1 MAFSLDKYISDD
13 ILLSDVEVKYLL
25 DLINNLGVGG
35 LAVWTRKGLKVHPFT
50 ELRELGL
57 PSPKI
62 LMLTFLEEE
71 VLLQYP
77 TEQCAELAKTIISD
91 LWLKTYGIVNDPKP
105 MPSPSS
111 YFIGEDA
118 EPFSEK
124 DIEFFSEVE
133 DNADENKFSFSYHE
147 TGTAG
152 GAVVY
157 VRWKAVNL
165 VARNDTTVFIDDK
178 EITFQ
183 TESAAIAFHAWVIE
197 CVDYYG

>member
-91 LWLKTYGIVNDPKP
+91 LWLKTYGIVNDAKP

-111 YFIGEDA
+111 YFVGEDA

-124 DIEFFSEVE
+124 DIQFFSEVE
-133 DNADENKFSFSYHE
+133 DEADENKFSYVD
-147 TGTAG
+147 TVTVPGMI
-152 GAVVY
+152 VY
-157 VRWKAVNL
+157 VRWKGVTAVALHENI
-165 VARNDTTVFIDDK
+165 VFVNDHQIA
-178 EITFQ
+178 FQ
-183 TESAAIAFHAWVIE
+183 TESAATAFHAWIVE